1 MTEIVEEIWRQTNR
15 YVRALAIATI
25 LIIVGY
31 EALLENTNELDS
43 LHHGLIFPAALAV
56 RYGLFPNLDAFAQ
69 YGPLN
74 PILQGNWLKI
84 VGVRVFDMQ
93 LFTLF
98 IATLLALLIYLIGRQ
113 YIGNLT
119 AGLIALGWFMTGP
132 QGLPWASLPANLII
146 LTSTYILV
154 VTPKILTAGKM
165 TAARD
170 SLAGLLLSIGIFA
183 RVQTAL
189 VALLVFIVLI
199 NLDRKRAIRF
209 ALGGVIGLTSFVI
222 YLQVNNALVPFINE
236 CIVWASKTLGL
247 AEVQPISISYIFE
260 LSWFLWTAV
269 FLGSVIYLLGLF
281 DNRRTSSKKA
291 KGFVLLGLTCLSILF
306 GVVSNFSTTN
316 LRLTIKPLLLNPEY
330 FLITASRKILF
341 TLDFAPIIIFVILG
355 LYLVLTKYRVNE
367 QLRDSSKL
375 ALAFGFACLS
385 QTFPI
390 SDSYHMWFLSPI
402 LISCIAILRAEF
414 PTLGWQRNL
423 NISLIILMIGLQ
435 VQTVIELNKDRYT
448 FQNYTLS
455 GMKSSLTTA
464 SDLDKTMNQLDGV
477 VKPGSTRFICPD
489 GIYSAASGKYNSVDS
504 NFVSWSSRSGT
515 NLDTYKYIFICRAT
529 PQILKEYVQNK
540 WKPVFEVPFGA
551 NGQSFN
557 VLLRKGP

>member
-1 MTEIVEEIWRQTNR
+1 MTEIVEEFWRQTNR

-113 YIGNLT
+113 YIGHLT
-119 AGLIALGWFMTGP
+119 AGLLALGWFMTGP

-146 LTSTYILV
+146 LTSAYILV
-154 VTPKILTAGKM
+154 VKPKISPTGKM

-170 SLAGLLLSIGIFA
+170 SLAGLLLSLGIFA

-199 NLDRKRAIRF
+199 NLDRKRAFRF
-209 ALGGVIGLTSFVI
+209 ALGGIIGLTSFVT

-269 FLGSVIYLLGLF
+269 FLGSVIYLLGLV
-281 DNRRTSSKKA
+281 DNQRSSSKKS
-291 KGFVLLGLTCLSILF
+291 KRFVILGLTCVSVLF
-306 GVVSNFSTTN
+306 GVVSNLSTTN
-316 LRLTIKPLLLNPEY
+316 LRLNIKPLLLNPEY

-341 TLDFAPIIIFVILG
+341 TLDFAPIMIFVALG
-355 LYLVLTKYRVNE
+355 LYLVISKYRANE
-367 QLRDSSKL
+367 HLRDSSKL

-435 VQTVIELNKDRYT
+435 VQTVIELNKDRYS

-455 GMKSSLTTA
+455 GMKSSLINA
-464 SDLDKTMNQLDGV
+464 PQLDETMNRLDRV
-477 VKPGSTRFICPD
+477 IKPGTTRFNCPD
-489 GIYSAASGKYNSVDS
+489 GIYSAANGRYNSVDS
-504 NFVSWSSRSGT
+504 NFVNWGSKSGT
-515 NLDTYKYIFICRAT
+515 NVESAEYVFICGAT
-529 PQILKEYVQNK
+529 PRALERYLQES
-540 WKPVFEVPFGA
+540 WSPVFKVQLGVAGE
-551 NGQSFN
+551 SFN

>member
-1 MTEIVEEIWRQTNR
+1 MTEIVEEFWRQTNR
-15 YVRALAIATI
+15 YVRAFAVATI

-98 IATLLALLIYLIGRQ
+98 IASLLALFIYLICRR
-113 YIGNLT
+113 YIGHLT
-119 AGLIALGWFMTGP
+119 AALLALGWFMTGP

-146 LTSTYILV
+146 LTAVYIIIV
-154 VTPKILTAGKM
+154 KPKISTSGKM
-165 TAARD
+165 TAAGD
-170 SLAGLLLSIGIFA
+170 SFAGLLLSLGVFT

-199 NLDRKRAIRF
+199 SLDWKRAFRF
-209 ALGGVIGLTSFVI
+209 ALGGIIGFAAFVT
-222 YLQVNNALVPFINE
+222 YLQANNALIPFFNE
-236 CIVWASKTLGL
+236 CIVWASETLGL

-281 DNRRTSSKKA
+281 DNQRSSSKKS
-291 KGFVLLGLTCLSILF
+291 KRNMILGLTCLSVFF

-316 LRLTIKPLLLNPEY
+316 LRLAIKPLLLNPEY

-341 TLDFAPIIIFVILG
+341 TLDFAPITIFVALG
-355 LYLVLTKYRVNE
+355 LYLVISKYRANE
-367 QLRDSSKL
+367 HLRDSSKL

-402 LISCIAILRAEF
+402 LISCIAILSAEF
-414 PTLGWQRNL
+414 PPLGWQRNL

-435 VQTVIELNKDRYT
+435 VQTVIDLNRDRYS

-455 GMKSSLTTA
+455 GMKSSLINA
-464 SDLDKTMNQLDGV
+464 PHLDETMNQLDRV
-477 VKPGSTRFICPD
+477 IKPGTTRFNCPD
-489 GIYSAASGKYNSVDS
+489 GIYSAANGRYNSVDS
-504 NFVSWSSRSGT
+504 NFVNWGSKSGT
-515 NLDTYKYIFICRAT
+515 NVDSAKYVFICGAT
-529 PQILKEYVQNK
+529 P
-540 WKPVFEVPFGA
+540 PVLQRYLQESWTTVFKVPSGVT
-551 NGQSFN
+551 GESFN
-557 VLLRKGP
+557 VLLKNVP

>member
-1 MTEIVEEIWRQTNR
+1 MTEIVEELWRQTNR
-15 YVRALAIATI
+15 YVRAFVVAAI
-25 LIIVGY
+25 LIIVVY

-98 IATLLALLIYLIGRQ
+98 TATLLALLIYLICRQ
-113 YIGNLT
+113 YVGHLT
-119 AGLIALGWFMTGP
+119 AGLVALGWFMTGP

-146 LTSTYILV
+146 LTSAYILV
-154 VTPKILTAGKM
+154 RNCKVSETGRISANMDLV
-165 TAARD
+165 
-170 SLAGLLLSIGIFA
+170 AGLLLAIGIFA

-189 VALLVFIVLI
+189 VCVLVFLVLLNI
-199 NLDRKRAIRF
+199 DRKRALKF
-209 ALGGVIGLTSFVI
+209 ALGGIIGLLSFAG
-222 YLQVNNALVPFINE
+222 YLQANNAFTPFIDE

-247 AEVQPISISYIFE
+247 AEVQPISITYLFE
-260 LSWFLWTAV
+260 LSWFIWTA
-269 FLGSVIYLLGLF
+269 LILISVISSLTF
-281 DNRRTSSKKA
+281 IDRRRNSSKISK
-291 KGFVLLGLTCLSILF
+291 KLVLGTLTCLSVMF
-306 GVVSNFSTTN
+306 GIVSNFSTEN
-316 LRLTIKPLLLNPEY
+316 LNLSFKPLLLNPEY

-341 TLDFAPIIIFVILG
+341 TLDFAPLLIFVVLG
-355 LYLVLTKYRVNE
+355 LYLTISRCRARKKLS
-367 QLRDSSKL
+367 DSSKIAIAIGL
-375 ALAFGFACLS
+375 ACLS

-423 NISLIILMIGLQ
+423 NVFLIILMVGLQ
-435 VQTVIELNKDRYT
+435 VQTVIDLNRNRYS
-448 FQNYTLS
+448 FQNHTLS

-464 SDLDKTMNQLDGV
+464 ADLDKTMNQLDRV
-477 VKPGSTRFICPD
+477 IQPSSTRFICPD
-489 GIYSAASGKYNSVDS
+489 GIYSAANGKYNSIDS
-504 NFVSWSSRSGT
+504 SFVNWSSGSGT
-515 NLDTYKYIFICRAT
+515 ILNSNKYIFLCRAT
-529 PQILKEYVQNK
+529 PQILKEYEQRK
-540 WKPVFEVPFGA
+540 WTPVLKVPFGA

-557 VLLRKGP
+557 VLLKK